1 MTSDELELMLQNV
14 APNLE
19 ASGAA
24 LQETMKKLRE
34 ATAAVANNTAEGAGK
49 FKDSVI
55 SAAGSVAKFA
65 VNTTHVIASMS
76 SITSS
81 AYGLDKA
88 FTSVIPTF
96 DQYMNSM
103 TKVFDALGKLG
114 SGVSILG
121 FATGR
126 ATEGLSAVAKMGLDV
141 VGNIIKFQLETAQK
155 VADIYTEMSK
165 SGATFG
171 GSINNMAQ
179 SAADAGLPIQNFAK
193 LIMSNTESLAKFGK
207 SFKDGAVFVGG
218 LGTEILNTNTKLAV
232 LYGGVDGLNE
242 GIAQYIALQSQLG
255 IDETK
260 DRSKAK
266 EGAIEYLMRQKELSQ
281 ITGKN
286 AETLR
291 KEEEGRRKQLDY
303 NLKMGR
309 LGEVA
314 QQNVKEGMAVA
325 GKLFGDQGS
334 KYAEEYF
341 ATGGKIFSKEALTY
355 QAMNRE
361 AADAISQLVTGV
373 DQSRE
378 SYRKGVGN
386 YLSANAD
393 TLEGV
398 ARSQEAFAEINRA
411 ANNPILRSMTETS
424 SSVLE
429 NLNLMKNYS
438 ALAAQI
444 EKDRTTKPGPASEG
458 YAEALKMARDSQIKI
473 DGMVLENMNK
483 MSDMVNFLYKTQS
496 MFIENQAG
504 LTRLF
509 NSLSKGDAIEF
520 ANALEEIAK
529 FMAKRFFSGLDLNI
543 TTMPPAPAN
552 TIPRPND
559 ENPLLPPTQNMP
571 GLTDILNRLLQHL
584 QNNPTPPAGQPQGQG
599 GPFNP
604 VATMGTLLD
613 QQTVEQHTALLTN
626 MERNTSDANTTLG
639 RILTALS

>member
-1 MTSDELELMLQNV
+1 MTSDELERMLGNV

-19 ASGAA
+19 ASSAA

-34 ATAAVANNTAEGAGK
+34 ASAAAATNTVEGAKK
-49 FKDSVI
+49 FKDAVI
-55 SAAGSVAKFA
+55 DSSASMVKFA

-76 SITSS
+76 SITAG

-88 FTSVIPTF
+88 FTSVLPTF
-96 DQYMNSM
+96 NQYMLTM
-103 TKVFDALGKLG
+103 TKVFDALGKMG

-126 ATEGLSAVAKMGLDV
+126 ATEGLSAIGKMGLDV
-141 VGNIIKFQLETAQK
+141 VGNIITFQLETAQK
-155 VADIYTEMSK
+155 VADVYTEMSK
-165 SGATFG
+165 TGATFG
-171 GSINNMAQ
+171 GSINNMAM
-179 SAADAGLPIQNFAK
+179 AAGAAGIPIQNFAK
-193 LIMSNTESLAKFGK
+193 LITANTESLSKFGK

-281 ITGKN
+281 LTGKN

-314 QQNVKEGMAVA
+314 QQNVKEGMAIA
-325 GKLFGDQGS
+325 GKIFNDQGA

-341 ATGGKIFSKEALTY
+341 ATGGKIFSKEARIY
-355 QAMNRE
+355 QATNQE
-361 AADAISQLVTGV
+361 AADAIAQLVTNV

-378 SYRKGVGN
+378 SYRKSVGD

-393 TLEGV
+393 ILEGS
-398 ARSQEAFAEINRA
+398 ARSQEALAEIDRA
-411 ANNPILRSMTETS
+411 AKSPILKGMTETAS
-424 SSVLE
+424 SIIE
-429 NLNLMKNYS
+429 NLNLLKNYS
-438 ALAAQI
+438 ELAKQI
-444 EKDRTTKPGPASEG
+444 EQDRTTKPGPASEG
-458 YAEALKMARDSQIKI
+458 YADALKMARDSQIKI
-473 DGMVLENMNK
+473 DAMVIENMNK
-483 MSDMVNFLYKTQS
+483 MADMVKFLYNTQS

-504 LTRLF
+504 LTKLF
-509 NSLSKGDAIEF
+509 NSLSKGDAAEF
-520 ANALEEIAK
+520 AKSLEEIAK
-529 FMAKRFFSGLDLNI
+529 FMAKRFFPGVDLNI
-543 TTMPPAPAN
+543 TNMPPAPPN
-552 TIPRPND
+552 TIPRPSQ
-559 ENPLLPPTQNMP
+559 ENPLLPTPQNMP

-584 QNNPTPPAGQPQGQG
+584 QNNPPANPNVQGQG

-604 VATMGTLLD
+604 VATIGTLLD

-639 RILTALS
+639 RILNALA